1 MENNLKFIL
10 YKKLLIFGAS
20 DSGKSTLT
28 FMLENNGFADIQPSE
43 EGKKINNLINNIYI
57 FFSIYYYLIRGCL

>member
-20 DSGKSTLT
+20 NSGKSTLT
-28 FMLENNGFADIQPSE
+28 FMLENNSFDEIQSND
-43 EGKKINNLINNIYI
+43 GSN
-57 FFSIYYYLIRGCL
+57 